1 MRTVIASTFGAAML
15 AASSLAFA
23 ADNNNTGMNN
33 NNDANTPRDAQTTG
47 SVNAEG
53 RTPSPEFRE
62 FCNTNPSDSM
72 CQGLGGEMNQQ

>member
-1 MRTVIASTFGAAML
+1 MRNVIATTFAATML

-23 ADNNNTGMNN
+23 ADNNATKS
-33 NNDANTPRDAQTTG
+33 NDDATRDAQTTG
-47 SVNAEG
+47 SVNSEG
-53 RTPSPEFRE
+53 RTVSPQFRE